1 MTIRVSLDDLPET
14 VSLHYGTSAY
24 IITSA
29 GVLSPRVTNVEVI
42 FDRVIVKPN
51 PGDNNTNE
59 PKHQQTNQTTMSKH
73 NTIIRT
79 RLGKSA
85 CKELK
90 VNQNLTILWPSNSY
104 LPTNGATGGKRESNG
119 ENDAMVLS
127 LIVDG
132 RLLTKTPPEG
142 GGEIEIIP
150 LSAMQHAPR
159 TL

>member
-29 GVLSPRVTNVEVI
+29 GILSPRVTNVEVI
-42 FDRVIVKPN
+42 FDQVIVEPN
-51 PGDNNTNE
+51 PVDNNTNE
-59 PKHQQTNQTTMSKH
+59 PKQQQ
-73 NTIIRT
+73 TIIRT

-90 VNQNLTILWPSNSY
+90 ANQNLTILWPANSY
-104 LPTNGATGGKRESNG
+104 VSTNGATGGKRENN
-119 ENDAMVLS
+119 EEKDTMVLS
-127 LIVDG
+127 LIVDE
-132 RLLTKTPPEG
+132 RLLTNIPPEG
-142 GGEIEIIP
+142 GGEIEIVP